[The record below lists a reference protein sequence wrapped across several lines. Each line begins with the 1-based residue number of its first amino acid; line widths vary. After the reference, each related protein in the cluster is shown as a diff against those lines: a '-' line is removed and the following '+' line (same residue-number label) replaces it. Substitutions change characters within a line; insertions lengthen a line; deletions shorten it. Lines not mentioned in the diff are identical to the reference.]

1 MTSSPI
7 AVRVARPEDAA
18 ELLSIYSWYV
28 ENTTVTFE
36 YDVPTVSEFE
46 GRIRRTLR
54 RYPYLVAERDGEI
67 LGYAYAGPFRERV
80 AYAWCCE
87 ASVYI
92 RRDMHRL
99 GIGRMLYQ
107 QLEEYLRAQN
117 VASMDACIS
126 HPNKE
131 SIKFHSSLD
140 FERVARF
147 SKCAFKMGRWV
158 DVVWMQKILQESD
171 AAPAPFR
178 PFPEICPE
186 AEITDRA

>member
-1 MTSSPI
+1 MPSPI
-7 AVRVARPEDAA
+7 TLRVARPQAA
-18 ELLSIYSWYV
+18 PALLNIYAWYV

-36 YDVPTVSEFE
+36 YDVPSVPEFE
-46 GRIRRTLR
+46 GRIRRTLA
-54 RYPYLVAERDGEI
+54 RYPYLVAERGGEI
-67 LGYAYAGPFRERV
+67 VGYAYAAPFRERV

-87 ASVYI
+87 ASVYV

-99 GIGRMLYQ
+99 GIGRLLYQ
-107 QLEEYLRAQN
+107 ELERLLRAQN

-126 HPNKE
+126 YPNKD

-158 DVVWMQKILQESD
+158 DIVWMQKILKESD
-171 AAPAPFR
+171 TPPEPFI
-178 PFPEICPE
+178 PFPELKI
-186 AEITDRA
+186 